1 MAELYGEPDKE
12 NKVAEVKSNM
22 PKIITTGYQAL
33 QLIYFF
39 TAGPDECRAWTI
51 RKLTKAPQ
59 AAGTIHTDFERGFI
73 MAEVMKFNDLKE
85 LVTEN
90 AVKSAGKYYQKGK
103 EYVVDDGD
111 VILFKFNVTTAKKK

>member
-1 MAELYGEPDKE
+1 
-12 NKVAEVKSNM
+12 
-22 PKIITTGYQAL
+22 
-33 QLIYFF
+33 
-39 TAGPDECRAWTI
+39 
-51 RKLTKAPQ
+51 
-59 AAGTIHTDFERGFI
+59 